1 MEILQPKTKTLFSQ
15 QDPIITFTDIKN
27 NNEIVGQFRIING
40 VLTFE
45 GNTDKSAKIFIEFLC
60 ETFNLK

>member
-1 MEILQPKTKTLFSQ
+1 MEILQQKTKTLFNLKEEPVISFR
-15 QDPIITFTDIKN
+15 DTNKV
-27 NNEIVGQFRIING
+27 VGQFRIING

-45 GNTDKSAKIFIEFLC
+45 GNTEKSAKIFIEFLC